1 MRKVLEVI
9 WGVRKQKY
17 FCKEG
22 WTPLSTNRPS
32 GKSPHGGEEQIA
44 LESRME
50 ISPSFR
56 GALLREPGIHNHDRE
71 YGFRAC
77 ASTMRN
83 WASGNETRVC
93 GAPRSIRER
102 LEFVGRNGKLRCR
115 LSRRRRCNRSHQVD
129 FLKPSTHFS

>member
-44 LESRME
+44 VESRME

-56 GALLREPGIHNHDRE
+56 GALLREPESITTIGSMDSGPAHPYVDGPRAARCFLASDRIACIH
-71 YGFRAC
+71 
-77 ASTMRN
+77 M
-83 WASGNETRVC
+83 SGLLVRV
-93 GAPRSIRER
+93 
-102 LEFVGRNGKLRCR
+102 
-115 LSRRRRCNRSHQVD
+115 
-129 FLKPSTHFS
+129 